1 MQADQVDDTF
11 EPTNQP
17 NIYKDLEGSGY
28 FRFDVLGSSPEDQT
42 TDPRGEPEDHAD
54 AKAEFQPIPVSEVE
68 SFVNEVI
75 SQQDRLSGAKVMRAE
90 KRFDSFSEER
100 FVYEVATDRGISL
113 FFDQDKEYLHAA
125 LTDEFADQEFEFVED
140 DNTLI
145 DLSASLQNELGQIDL
160 DEAEREFSSIDN
172 NSFVFRTFFDLNN
185 TQYVAHLSQDFKIIL
200 ISQDREGD
208 FLDDWKPVELPQIAT
223 NYLLQKYPD
232 IVDATGNYHTEERPT
247 PNGQSK
253 ELVAFLDDGTEVIFD
268 ANGTFSREFN
278 PFNDFKQNL
287 DAGLKIDSERSSDLG
302 GNFVHISKVE
312 QEENE
317 DFSSLMYRI
326 SLTNTQLQSDQVLS
340 LQHMELSQSIPVNQ
354 EINLTFTYE
363 MGPPRYFVVSG
374 AEVSA
379 FKHRMPEWDKPG
391 SFSIKAKTISPVTS
405 ESNDLSLTSTFG
417 ITVEMG
423 GERFYEGTIFE
434 TNVINLDVDKATF
447 SSPWDPTVSIAVK
460 GTNGQLTNFK
470 AHIPRR
476 LLSGH
481 YGIMDPNQVKAAIV
495 DSEGRMS
502 FVQGSKS
509 VEGDE
514 VHVGSS
520 FERKPYKGMEMNH
533 EGPVPHFGPN
543 SEYAIDDQEF
553 GITDGEPMTEPV
565 DQQTSESEQDNISGV
580 APSKF
585 DFDGDGIANSYLE
598 VSFQA
603 DIFPAEIQIGDPF
616 IDPFANLDDSQ
627 FGSISGSVSDNQGNS
642 LREYDVW
649 FFKVPEAGKDLYSGD
664 PVFFDFERTENGFTA
679 KLPAGSYHAEAF
691 AFDPESDTPYKPQ
704 LYMDGGSP
712 AIFLIEGNSTSISG
726 INFTLEP
733 EFRVSNEFGEVEA
746 SVSLSGGGEVDHVF
760 FDLYPVDGSG
770 VRQTDYP
777 VHSFGLDR
785 SGKIKG
791 KVPAGTFAVEVFSPD
806 NSLSLASNDLQI
818 TIEAN
823 QLNNLETI
831 QLVKKQM
838 VTVRGSISDGTN
850 PIWAEIVFV
859 DPQDEGLRFWP
870 IWDESAVNLQEGDY
884 AFKVPQGSYKILAER
899 FDGMFNSAY
908 YDADNNGE
916 ADVVVI
922 SGDLSDIN
930 FVLESRPTA
939 TVTIRLLDG
948 NTSAPVKYAWFDFF
962 DAEDEYAPIMFPHL
976 GMIDFEDNSFDGTY
990 TLSIPGGDY
999 KLFVG
1004 AHDYEGVFR
1013 VLDESGNASWNTG
1026 SWEDG
1031 ASITLT
1037 DGQATDLGDV
1047 NMTSFGKSEAELFG
1061 FAWLDEGEELSGGST
1076 ITGTVKTSSGIA
1088 VPKARIIAHTVDYIF
1103 WFDHVQTRSDGS
1115 YELKNL
1121 PEGEWM
1127 VFAEP
1132 PFDSE
1137 TFQGFRESNQTMVSL
1152 NDGDSKSVDIVL
1164 QGSNVFGRVL
1174 FPQKNRESGV
1184 TKNQGLGH
1192 AFIWAYRDE
1201 DQDGEPDWDE
1211 DIIAGNA
1218 QLNEAF
1224 GETDNNG
1231 YFSFY
1236 LEEAGKYSLRIDIPG
1251 QLSALSPRPIGFTL
1265 KNPNESVKLGNAI
1278 KIDWK
1283 SDVRATAFDIER
1295 KSSNDSSYISLFAGE
1310 NNDSKPGP
1318 QAKTFVDSTVNPG
1331 LTYNYRVV
1339 AETANGQITLDA
1351 TKVRVSD
1358 PIIFLAPP
1366 SKTITGYVLDS
1377 ENSPISGAEV
1387 VAWREEGEGWSST
1400 FTEEDGSYELTA
1412 GPGKWEITIY
1422 RPYDKKVDWV
1432 YDAAPKRVK
1441 FGSSAAKESKTKNF
1455 VVSRMGGGK
1464 IVGTINL
1471 PTGVTASDLSTY
1483 VYIDAFDPE
1492 GRGNWAQPESNG
1504 TFEIPLQ
1511 PGQYELSLWIDPQLQ
1526 GFGSPEVKFVRVGKN
1541 TVNIGELSLTS
1552 RNKTLSGVVST
1563 GSGTTLPNVEVWAW
1577 SDKGGW
1583 VSDTTNINGEYS
1595 LAVSAGRWEV
1605 GYDLPVIN
1613 DGSEPPY
1620 LLSPPKRIKINDGD
1634 SNKTLN
1640 FTVREAG
1647 AKISG
1652 IVYGPNGN
1660 PVSDL
1665 NAWVYARAFHAGEE
1679 DRFNEIVADVPL
1691 TSKGTFSFPG
1701 VPGEYLVGIWMPP
1714 GADYGF
1720 AGEKYY
1726 KVEVS
1731 EGSTVL
1737 KDQNDQVVNQASF
1750 ILSQNDSVVSGAFK
1764 LNGQAVTGLT
1774 GEVHAMRVDGDGWQ
1788 TTAIEDNGTYELTL
1802 AAGKWAIDYYIEAD
1816 ASDRK
1821 IPRNPSEPILVSAIA
1836 STTVVKDITL
1846 ATASASIS
1854 GTVLYDTNRSAVVES
1869 SVYVWAYREGSEF
1882 RKEYW
1887 NEVETDENGTF
1898 TISVLPGGKYEVGAI
1913 LSQELRELG
1922 YLDSLIEKANLSSG
1936 SISDL
1941 NLTITK
1947 PSSEN
1952 FIAGTILDP
1961 TGNPVSD
1968 AIVYAWSDDGREAYV
1983 ETNANGEYSL
1993 QVPNGAVWHV
2003 GAEYAEIDEN
2013 GSESYFSTEYE
2024 VDVDLK
2030 SATSSSGL
2038 NLALKAPEFEVP
2050 DGTSVTFDPTIDFV
2064 TQLPDGSEL
2073 TIPGGAA
2080 NVDSDVTEVRIV
2092 ITPTAKGLSKS
2103 ADEKPADY
2111 GYSIELFDD
2120 KGKKVEGNFKK
2131 DVILSIPVDVNAS
2144 LAKGMDVN
2152 NVEAMY
2158 YSTTKDAWDKAKT
2171 STWDK
2176 NSSTLTMTTDHFTT
2190 FAAVSTPDIS
2200 DISSGLAKV
2209 DNGTKGDWYTLDW
2222 LGYFYDASAGW
2233 IYHMELGWLYAEE
2246 AENGNLLVI

>member
-1 MQADQVDDTF
+1 MEGSGDFRFDVLGTSEEHQTTDPAGETGSGNGVAPRDLEGLKIKFSYGDDSSVIEFSRNQAYEMDDESGTNREFAGDYDADTEGDTVTVTFYGQDGANDVYTLNFTTEATGNGNLQDFEYLQPGEADDTF
-11 EPTNQP
+11 EPTNQA
-17 NIYKDLEGSGY
+17 NIYKDLEGSGD
-28 FRFDVLGSSPEDQT
+28 FRFDVLGSSQEGQI
-42 TDPRGEPEDHAD
+42 TDPRNDSESHDD
-54 AKAEFQPIPVSEVE
+54 FKTEFEPIPVSEVE

-75 SQQDRLSGAKVMRAE
+75 SQQASLSGTKIMLAE
-90 KRFDSFSEER
+90 KHFDAFSQER

-113 FFDQDKEYLHAA
+113 FFNQDKEFLHAA

-140 DNTLI
+140 DNTLS
-145 DLSASLQNELGQIDL
+145 DLLSSLQNELGQIEL
-160 DEAEREFSSIDN
+160 DEAEREFSSIDR
-172 NSFVFRTFFDLNN
+172 NSYVYRILFDYNN
-185 TQYVAHLSQDFKIIL
+185 TEYSAHLSRNYEIIL

-208 FLDDWKPVELPQIAT
+208 FLDDWKPVELPQAAKD
-223 NYLLQKYPD
+223 YLLQNYPD
-232 IVDATGNYHTEERPT
+232 IVDATGNYHTEERPA
-247 PNGQSK
+247 PDGQDK

-268 ANGTFSREFN
+268 AIGAFSREFN

-287 DAGLKIDSERSSDLG
+287 DAGLKFDAERSSDLS

-312 QEENE
+312 NDAND

-326 SLTNTQLQSDQVLS
+326 SLTNTQLQSDHTLS
-340 LQHMELSQSIPVNQ
+340 LQQMELSQSIPLNQ

-363 MGPPRYFVVSG
+363 MGPPRYFIVSG
-374 AEVSA
+374 GEVSA

-405 ESNDLSLTSTFG
+405 ASNDLSLTSTFG

-423 GERFYEGTIFE
+423 GERFYESTIFE
-434 TNVINLDVDKATF
+434 TDVINLDVGAAYF
-447 SSPWDPTVSIAVK
+447 SSPWDPAVSFAVN
-460 GTNGQLTNFK
+460 GTNGHLTNIK

-481 YGIMDPNQVKAAIV
+481 YGIMDPNEVKAAIV

-514 VHVGSS
+514 IHVGSS
-520 FERKPYKGMEMNH
+520 FERKPFKGMEMDH
-533 EGPVPHFGPN
+533 EGPLPHFDPH
-543 SEYAIDDQEF
+543 SEYALDDHEF
-553 GITDGEPMTEPV
+553 GITHGEPVSEPV
-565 DQQTSESEQDNISGV
+565 DQLTSESEQDIVSGV

-627 FGSISGSVSDNQGNS
+627 FGSISGSVSDNQGNP
-642 LREYDVW
+642 LRDYDVW

-664 PVFFDFERTENGFTA
+664 PVFFDLERAENGSFTA

-691 AFDPESDTPYKPQ
+691 AFDSESDTPYKPR
-704 LYMDGGSP
+704 LYMDGDSP
-712 AIFLIEGNSTSISG
+712 AVFLVEGNSTSITG

-746 SVSLSGGGEVDHVF
+746 SVSLSGDGEVDHVF
-760 FDLYPVDGSG
+760 FDLFPVDENG

-777 VHSFGLDR
+777 VHSFGIDR

-791 KVPAGTFAVEVFSPD
+791 QVPAGTFDVEVFSPD
-806 NSLSLASNDLQI
+806 NSLSLANSDLQI
-818 TIEAN
+818 TIGAN
-823 QLNNLETI
+823 QLNNLEAI

-850 PIWAEIVFV
+850 PVWAEIVFV
-859 DPQDEGLRFWP
+859 DPEDEGLRFWP
-870 IWDESAVNLQEGDY
+870 MWDESAENLQEGDY

-899 FDGMFNSAY
+899 FDGMFKPAF
-908 YDADNNGE
+908 YDADDNGE
-916 ADVVVI
+916 ADVVSI
-922 SGDLSDIN
+922 NGDLSGID

-939 TVTIRLLDG
+939 TVTIKLLDV
-948 NTSAPVKYAWFDFF
+948 NNSEPVKYAWFDFF
-962 DAEDEYAPIMFPHL
+962 DAEDEYAPIVFPHL
-976 GMIDFEDNSFDGTY
+976 GMIDFESDSFDGTY

-1004 AHDYEGVFR
+1004 AHEYEGVFR
-1013 VLDESGNASWNTG
+1013 VLDESGNESWSAG

-1037 DGQATDLGDV
+1037 DSQTTDLGDV
-1047 NMTSFGKSEAELFG
+1047 NMSSLGKTEAELFG
-1061 FAWLDEGEELSGGST
+1061 FAWLDEDEELSGGST

-1115 YELKNL
+1115 FELKNL
-1121 PEGEWM
+1121 PKGDWM

-1137 TFQGFRESNQTMVSL
+1137 AFQGFRESNQTMVSL

-1174 FPQKNRESGV
+1174 FPQKNRESGE

-1192 AFIWAYRDE
+1192 AFVWAYRDE

-1251 QLSALSPRPIGFTL
+1251 QLSALSPKPIGFTL

-1283 SDVRATAFDIER
+1283 SDVRATAFDVER
-1295 KSSNDSSYISLFAGE
+1295 KSSNDSSYISLFTGE

-1318 QAKTFVDSTVNPG
+1318 QAKTFVDSTARPG
-1331 LTYNYRVV
+1331 LSYNYRVV
-1339 AETANGQITLDA
+1339 AETANGQITLDSS
-1351 TKVRVSD
+1351 KVRVSD

-1377 ENSPISGAEV
+1377 DNSPISGAEV

-1441 FGSSAAKESKTKNF
+1441 FASGAAKESKTKNF

-1471 PTGVTASDLSTY
+1471 PSGVTSSDLSTY

-1526 GFGSPEVKFVRVGKN
+1526 GFGSPEAKFVRVGKN
-1541 TVNIGELSLTS
+1541 SVNIGELNLTS

-1634 SNKTLN
+1634 STKTMD

-1652 IVYGPNGN
+1652 VVYGPNGN

-1665 NAWVYARAFHAGEE
+1665 NAWVYAREFHAGDE

-1720 AGEKYY
+1720 AGEK
-1726 KVEVS
+1726 
-1731 EGSTVL
+1731 
-1737 KDQNDQVVNQASF
+1737 
-1750 ILSQNDSVVSGAFK
+1750 
-1764 LNGQAVTGLT
+1764 
-1774 GEVHAMRVDGDGWQ
+1774 
-1788 TTAIEDNGTYELTL
+1788 
-1802 AAGKWAIDYYIEAD
+1802 
-1816 ASDRK
+1816 
-1821 IPRNPSEPILVSAIA
+1821 
-1836 STTVVKDITL
+1836 
-1846 ATASASIS
+1846 
-1854 GTVLYDTNRSAVVES
+1854 
-1869 SVYVWAYREGSEF
+1869 
-1882 RKEYW
+1882 
-1887 NEVETDENGTF
+1887 
-1898 TISVLPGGKYEVGAI
+1898 
-1913 LSQELRELG
+1913 
-1922 YLDSLIEKANLSSG
+1922 
-1936 SISDL
+1936 
-1941 NLTITK
+1941 
-1947 PSSEN
+1947 
-1952 FIAGTILDP
+1952 
-1961 TGNPVSD
+1961 
-1968 AIVYAWSDDGREAYV
+1968 
-1983 ETNANGEYSL
+1983 
-1993 QVPNGAVWHV
+1993 
-2003 GAEYAEIDEN
+2003 
-2013 GSESYFSTEYE
+2013 
-2024 VDVDLK
+2024 
-2030 SATSSSGL
+2030 
-2038 NLALKAPEFEVP
+2038 
-2050 DGTSVTFDPTIDFV
+2050 
-2064 TQLPDGSEL
+2064 
-2073 TIPGGAA
+2073 
-2080 NVDSDVTEVRIV
+2080 
-2092 ITPTAKGLSKS
+2092 
-2103 ADEKPADY
+2103 
-2111 GYSIELFDD
+2111 
-2120 KGKKVEGNFKK
+2120 
-2131 DVILSIPVDVNAS
+2131 
-2144 LAKGMDVN
+2144 
-2152 NVEAMY
+2152 
-2158 YSTTKDAWDKAKT
+2158 
-2171 STWDK
+2171 
-2176 NSSTLTMTTDHFTT
+2176 
-2190 FAAVSTPDIS
+2190 
-2200 DISSGLAKV
+2200 
-2209 DNGTKGDWYTLDW
+2209 
-2222 LGYFYDASAGW
+2222 
-2233 IYHMELGWLYAEE
+2233 
-2246 AENGNLLVI
+2246 